1 MPSWANFQSLF
12 AWTNETISAAC
23 PICFSF
29 VYASF
34 VKVSELMKHDRLK
47 KHDRC
52 FLKER
57 NVKAML
63 SGLIVNV
70 IGEQANQTGP

>member
-1 MPSWANFQSLF
+1 MASWANFQSLF

-34 VKVSELMKHDRLK
+34 VKVSKLM

>member
-1 MPSWANFQSLF
+1 
-12 AWTNETISAAC
+12 
-23 PICFSF
+23 
-29 VYASF
+29 
-34 VKVSELMKHDRLK
+34 MKHYRLK